1 MEKIN
6 IYGLP
11 NCDSTKKAITWLK
24 AQEIDFTFHDY
35 KTEGINK
42 SKLEDWCRQAGWE
55 NLLNKKSTTWRS
67 LNSVVQSA
75 ATNRDEAIK
84 IMMNHNSIVK
94 RPVIEFRSRIF
105 VGFNE
110 NELLKHIFKK

>member
-1 MEKIN
+1 MEKVN

-11 NCDSTKKAITWLK
+11 NCDSTKKAINWLK

-42 SKLEDWCRQAGWE
+42 SKLEDWCSQAGWE

-67 LNSVVQSA
+67 LSSLVQSA
-75 ATNRDEAIK
+75 ATNQDEAIK
-84 IMMNHNSIVK
+84 IMMKNNSIIK
-94 RPVIEFRSRIF
+94 RPVIESRDRIF

-110 NELLKHIFKK
+110 KEGLKNILFK